1 MIYYILGILAVA
13 AIHLVSFL
21 KCYEHNIKVNNKHM
35 TVSIIFSL
43 YLVYVVEFLHANI
56 MEDGLEIFKLVA
68 LFVPFGIIMPIIYQ
82 RFKYF
87 LVNVIYVLGISLFIM
102 GLQYIQ
108 LKKTNPLILIFS
120 LFGLLIGFLI
130 GICVNRMVPNLR
142 KKLIIKKRKKKIG
155 YLAYE
160 AEITAIGVMVIF
172 FSVAGIEK
180 VSGKNFDEK
189 IKGTVTS
196 EKKKETDKY
205 ESISYAKE
213 DKYDRYDRY
222 AKLHSEMELEEVV
235 WRVNANLDQT
245 FYDKDYVQYADQN
258 TDEPLLINKFNR
270 VSDNYKPKKLVK
282 IEGDYIATPETTE
295 AYKELKKDLEALG
308 MKIYI
313 VSSYRDVAYQTNLY
327 NYYLKSDSKQ
337 EVDTYSARP
346 GYSEHHTGRA
356 LDISQVYNNLDA
368 FEGSKEAKWV
378 YENAYK
384 YGFIVRYK
392 EEQMDVTGYIFEPWH
407 ITYVG
412 KEISMKMHDEN
423 IETLEEYVA
432 KYVDNDK

>member
-1 MIYYILGILAVA
+1 MLYYVLGILTAA
-13 AIHLVSFL
+13 AIHLISFL
-21 KCYEHNIKVNNKHM
+21 KCYEHDVKVNRKHM
-35 TVSIIFSL
+35 TLSVLFSV
-43 YLVYVVEFLHANI
+43 YLVFVVEFLHTNVI
-56 MEDGLEIFKLVA
+56 GNGMELLILVGIFL
-68 LFVPFGIIMPIIYQ
+68 PFGIIMPIIYQ

-87 LVNVIYVLGISLFIM
+87 LVNVLYVTGISIFILI
-102 GLQYIQ
+102 LQYIQ
-108 LKKTNPLILIFS
+108 LKKFNPLNIVFS
-120 LFGLLIGFLI
+120 LFGLLLGFGIGM
-130 GICVNRMVPNLR
+130 CVNRTMPDLR
-142 KKLIIKKRKKKIG
+142 NKLIIKKRKKQIR
-155 YLAYE
+155 YLSYE
-160 AEITAIGVMVIF
+160 AEIMAIGLMIIF
-172 FSVAGIEK
+172 ISIAGIEK

-189 IKGTVTS
+189 IKGTVSS
-196 EKKKETDKY
+196 EKKPDKYASIFYANQDKY
-205 ESISYAKE
+205 E
-213 DKYDRYDRY
+213 RYDRY
-222 AKLHSEMELEEVV
+222 AKLHSEMEPEEVV

-245 FYDKDYVQYADQN
+245 FYDKDYVEYADTN
-258 TDEPLLINKFNR
+258 TDEPLLINKYNR
-270 VSDNYKPKKLVK
+270 VSDDFKPKKLVK
-282 IEGDYIATPETTE
+282 IEGDYVATPATAE
-295 AYKELKKDLEALG
+295 AYKELKADLEKLD

-313 VSSYRDVAYQTNLY
+313 VSSYRDVAYQNNLY

-368 FEGSKEAKWV
+368 FEGSDEARWV

-423 IETLEEYVA
+423 IATLEEYVA
-432 KYVDNDK
+432 KYMNN

>member
-1 MIYYILGILAVA
+1 MVYFILGLLTVA
-13 AIHLVSFL
+13 AVHLVSFL
-21 KCYEHNIKVNNKHM
+21 KYYEHNIKVNKSHM
-35 TVSIIFSL
+35 MVSVLFSV
-43 YLVYVVEFLHANI
+43 YLVFVVVLLRTEMIETGREFLKSA
-56 MEDGLEIFKLVA
+56 A
-68 LFVPFGIIMPIIYQ
+68 LFLPFGIIMPIIYR
-82 RFKYF
+82 RFRYF
-87 LVNVIYVLGISLFIM
+87 LINVLYVIGICIFIM
-102 GLQYIQ
+102 VLQYINM
-108 LKKTNPLILIFS
+108 KKMNPLYLVFA
-120 LFGLLIGFLI
+120 LFGLLVGFIVGLLI
-130 GICVNRMVPNLR
+130 NRVVPNLR
-142 KKLIIKKRKKKIG
+142 KHLIVKNRKKKIG

-160 AEITAIGVMVIF
+160 AEIMAIGLMVIF
-172 FSVAGIEK
+172 FSVTGIEK
-180 VSGKNFDEK
+180 VSGKNFEEQ
-189 IKGTVTS
+189 IKGTLSS
-196 EKKKETDKY
+196 EKKQDKY
-205 ESISYAKE
+205 EDIYYAKK

-222 AKLHSEMELEEVV
+222 AKLHSEMTLEEVV
-235 WRVNANLDQT
+235 WRVNVNLDQT
-245 FYDKDYVQYADQN
+245 FYDKDYVRFADQN
-258 TDEPLLINKFNR
+258 TAEPLLINKFNR
-270 VSDNYKPKKLVK
+270 VSDNFKPKKLVK
-282 IEGDYIATPETTE
+282 IEGDYVATPETTA
-295 AYKELKKDLEALG
+295 AYKELTADLQKEG

-313 VSSYRDVAYQTNLY
+313 VSSYRDIAYQNNLY

-412 KEISMKMHDEN
+412 KEISMKMHDEK

-432 KYVDNDK
+432 KYLEN